1 MSIGFFMKQLGP
13 WLRTNESIVNANIL
27 EGEKFKRDVGVQ
39 AIRGSFGE
47 RELENSVQFLVV
59 GKGASLRMIPTF
71 TNGTAR
77 L

>member
-1 MSIGFFMKQLGP
+1 M
-13 WLRTNESIVNANIL
+13 NIL
-27 EGEKFKRDVGVQ
+27 EGEKFKRDVGVP